1 MSNNHGDIVIE
12 APAGYKWDEG
22 TLKKITYVAE
32 AGGVKYDA
40 LQKAIDAAKSKA
52 VVTMLADTREN
63 VTISTPYNG
72 LMLHASAAALGG
84 RAYLF
89 SGPCGR
95 GKSTHTRLWQQTF
108 GEAVQVFNDDKPALR
123 RLDGR
128 WYAYGTP
135 WCGKDGIN
143 LNQKWPL
150 GGICF
155 LEKSQENRIRRP
167 PELRNHAPR
176 GGGGRTMKLKENFVL
191 RQVAGSY
198 AVLAVGAASVDFNG
212 MLTLNESGAL
222 LWRALE
228 QGADRPRSS
237 PPSPQNTTYPT
248 HRPNRIST
256 NFCPPCKKPGAWR
269 RKSAHTRSCRGGRLC
284 PPAGC
289 SVFSKIHGESV
300 CSFPCGGRGR
310 CLHRPVAQ
318 LQICLNVP

>member
-12 APAGYKWDEG
+12 APASYKWDKG
-22 TLKKITYVAE
+22 TLTKITYVAE
-32 AGGVKYDA
+32 AGGVKYES

-155 LEKSQENRIRRP
+155 LEKSQENRIRRLP
-167 PELRNHAPR
+167 
-176 GGGGRTMKLKENFVL
+176 
-191 RQVAGSY
+191 
-198 AVLAVGAASVDFNG
+198 AA
-212 MLTLNESGAL
+212 EAL
-222 LWRALE
+222 PLILV
-228 QGADRPRSS
+228 Q
-237 PPSPQNTTYPT
+237 TTYWLQP
-248 HRPNRIST
+248 HSMELLLASLDSLLREIPVFLLENRPEEAAARLSFET
-256 NFCPPCKKPGAWR
+256 MR
-269 RKSAHTRSCRGGRLC
+269 RAAEEEGL
-284 PPAGC
+284 
-289 SVFSKIHGESV
+289 
-300 CSFPCGGRGR
+300 
-310 CLHRPVAQ
+310 
-318 LQICLNVP
+318 

>member
-32 AGGVKYDA
+32 AGGVKYES

-84 RAYLF
+84 RACLF

-155 LEKSQENRIRRP
+155 LEKSQENHIRRLP
-167 PELRNHAPR
+167 AAEALPLI
-176 GGGGRTMKLKENFVL
+176 
-191 RQVAGSY
+191 
-198 AVLAVGAASVDFNG
+198 LA
-212 MLTLNESGAL
+212 
-222 LWRALE
+222 
-228 QGADRPRSS
+228 Q
-237 PPSPQNTTYPT
+237 TTYRLQP
-248 HRPNRIST
+248 HSMELLLASLDSLLREIPVFLLENRPEEAAARLSFET
-256 NFCPPCKKPGAWR
+256 MR
-269 RKSAHTRSCRGGRLC
+269 RAEEEEGL
-284 PPAGC
+284 
-289 SVFSKIHGESV
+289 
-300 CSFPCGGRGR
+300 
-310 CLHRPVAQ
+310 
-318 LQICLNVP
+318 

>member
-32 AGGVKYDA
+32 AGGVKYES

-84 RAYLF
+84 RAPLF

-155 LEKSQENRIRRP
+155 LEKSQENRIRRLP
-167 PELRNHAPR
+167 AAEALPLI
-176 GGGGRTMKLKENFVL
+176 
-191 RQVAGSY
+191 
-198 AVLAVGAASVDFNG
+198 LA
-212 MLTLNESGAL
+212 
-222 LWRALE
+222 
-228 QGADRPRSS
+228 Q
-237 PPSPQNTTYPT
+237 TTYRLQP
-248 HRPNRIST
+248 HSMELLLASLDSLLREIPVFLLENRPEEAAARLSFET
-256 NFCPPCKKPGAWR
+256 MR
-269 RKSAHTRSCRGGRLC
+269 RAEEEEGL
-284 PPAGC
+284 
-289 SVFSKIHGESV
+289 
-300 CSFPCGGRGR
+300 
-310 CLHRPVAQ
+310 
-318 LQICLNVP
+318 

>member
-12 APAGYKWDEG
+12 APAGYKWDKG

-32 AGGVKYDA
+32 AGGVKYDS

-52 VVTMLADTREN
+52 VITMLADTREN

-155 LEKSQENRIRRP
+155 LGKSQENRIRRLP
-167 PELRNHAPR
+167 AAEALPLI
-176 GGGGRTMKLKENFVL
+176 
-191 RQVAGSY
+191 
-198 AVLAVGAASVDFNG
+198 LA
-212 MLTLNESGAL
+212 
-222 LWRALE
+222 
-228 QGADRPRSS
+228 Q
-237 PPSPQNTTYPT
+237 TTYRLPPQYMELLLASLDSLLREIPVFLLEN
-248 HRPNRIST
+248 RPEEAAARLSFET
-256 NFCPPCKKPGAWR
+256 MR
-269 RKSAHTRSCRGGRLC
+269 RAAEEEGL
-284 PPAGC
+284 
-289 SVFSKIHGESV
+289 
-300 CSFPCGGRGR
+300 
-310 CLHRPVAQ
+310 
-318 LQICLNVP
+318 

>member
-32 AGGVKYDA
+32 AGGVKYDS

-63 VTISTPYNG
+63 VTISTHYNG

-155 LEKSQENRIRRP
+155 LGKSQENRIRRLP
-167 PELRNHAPR
+167 AAEALPLI
-176 GGGGRTMKLKENFVL
+176 
-191 RQVAGSY
+191 
-198 AVLAVGAASVDFNG
+198 LA
-212 MLTLNESGAL
+212 
-222 LWRALE
+222 
-228 QGADRPRSS
+228 Q
-237 PPSPQNTTYPT
+237 TTYRLPPQYMELLLASLDSLLREIPVFLLEN
-248 HRPNRIST
+248 RPEEAAARLSFET
-256 NFCPPCKKPGAWR
+256 MR
-269 RKSAHTRSCRGGRLC
+269 RAAEEEGL
-284 PPAGC
+284 
-289 SVFSKIHGESV
+289 
-300 CSFPCGGRGR
+300 
-310 CLHRPVAQ
+310 
-318 LQICLNVP
+318 

>member
-1 MSNNHGDIVIE
+1 MSNSHGDIVIA
-12 APAGYKWDEG
+12 APAGYKWVEG
-22 TLKKITYVAE
+22 TLTKITYVAE
-32 AGGVKYDA
+32 AGDVKYES

-95 GKSTHTRLWQQTF
+95 GKSTHTHLWQQTF

-155 LEKSQENRIRRP
+155 LEKSQENRIRRLSAAEALP
-167 PELRNHAPR
+167 LI
-176 GGGGRTMKLKENFVL
+176 
-191 RQVAGSY
+191 
-198 AVLAVGAASVDFNG
+198 LA
-212 MLTLNESGAL
+212 
-222 LWRALE
+222 
-228 QGADRPRSS
+228 Q
-237 PPSPQNTTYPT
+237 TTYRLPPQYMELLLASLDSLLREIPVFLLEN
-248 HRPNRIST
+248 RPEEAAARLSFET
-256 NFCPPCKKPGAWR
+256 MR
-269 RKSAHTRSCRGGRLC
+269 RAAEEEGL
-284 PPAGC
+284 
-289 SVFSKIHGESV
+289 
-300 CSFPCGGRGR
+300 
-310 CLHRPVAQ
+310 
-318 LQICLNVP
+318 

>member
-32 AGGVKYDA
+32 AGGVKYDS

-95 GKSTHTRLWQQTF
+95 GKSTHTHLWQQTF

-155 LEKSQENRIRRP
+155 LEKSQENRIRRLP
-167 PELRNHAPR
+167 AAEALPLI
-176 GGGGRTMKLKENFVL
+176 
-191 RQVAGSY
+191 
-198 AVLAVGAASVDFNG
+198 LA
-212 MLTLNESGAL
+212 
-222 LWRALE
+222 
-228 QGADRPRSS
+228 Q
-237 PPSPQNTTYPT
+237 TTYRLQP
-248 HRPNRIST
+248 HSMELLLASLDSLLREIPVFLLENRPEEAAARLSFET
-256 NFCPPCKKPGAWR
+256 MR
-269 RKSAHTRSCRGGRLC
+269 RAAEEEGL
-284 PPAGC
+284 
-289 SVFSKIHGESV
+289 
-300 CSFPCGGRGR
+300 
-310 CLHRPVAQ
+310 
-318 LQICLNVP
+318 

>member
-1 MSNNHGDIVIE
+1 MLCKIAELITEV
-12 APAGYKWDEG
+12 PA
-22 TLKKITYVAE
+22 
-32 AGGVKYDA
+32 AGGVAPRCAGYLTEEA
-40 LQKAIDAAKSKA
+40 SAPEIIIRPELYR
-52 VVTMLADTREN
+52 ADCWPN
-63 VTISTPYNG
+63 LTPEQMEYMESGMQFYWHLLRYNG

-95 GKSTHTRLWQQTF
+95 GKSTHTHLWQQTF

-198 AVLAVGAASVDFNG
+198 AVLAVGPYK
-212 MLTLNESGAL
+212 
-222 LWRALE
+222 RA
-228 QGADRPRSS
+228 
-237 PPSPQNTTYPT
+237 
-248 HRPNRIST
+248 RISIS
-256 NFCPPCKKPGAWR
+256 P
-269 RKSAHTRSCRGGRLC
+269 LL
-284 PPAGC
+284 AGPN
-289 SVFSKIHGESV
+289 SV
-300 CSFPCGGRGR
+300 
-310 CLHRPVAQ
+310 
-318 LQICLNVP
+318 

>member
-32 AGGVKYDA
+32 AGGVKYDS

-135 WCGKDGIN
+135 
-143 LNQKWPL
+143 
-150 GGICF
+150 
-155 LEKSQENRIRRP
+155 S
-167 PELRNHAPR
+167 
-176 GGGGRTMKLKENFVL
+176 
-191 RQVAGSY
+191 
-198 AVLAVGAASVDFNG
+198 
-212 MLTLNESGAL
+212 
-222 LWRALE
+222 
-228 QGADRPRSS
+228 
-237 PPSPQNTTYPT
+237 
-248 HRPNRIST
+248 IST
-256 NFCPPCKKPGAWR
+256 RNGRSAAFVFWKNHRKTASAARLSFETMR
-269 RKSAHTRSCRGGRLC
+269 RAAEEEGL
-284 PPAGC
+284 
-289 SVFSKIHGESV
+289 
-300 CSFPCGGRGR
+300 
-310 CLHRPVAQ
+310 
-318 LQICLNVP
+318 

>member
-32 AGGVKYDA
+32 AGGVKYES

-95 GKSTHTRLWQQTF
+95 GKSTHTHLWQQTF

-155 LEKSQENRIRRP
+155 LEKSQENRIRRLP
-167 PELRNHAPR
+167 AAEALPLI
-176 GGGGRTMKLKENFVL
+176 
-191 RQVAGSY
+191 
-198 AVLAVGAASVDFNG
+198 LA
-212 MLTLNESGAL
+212 
-222 LWRALE
+222 
-228 QGADRPRSS
+228 Q
-237 PPSPQNTTYPT
+237 TTYRLQP
-248 HRPNRIST
+248 HSMELLLASLDSLLREIPVFLLENRPEEAAARLSFET
-256 NFCPPCKKPGAWR
+256 MR
-269 RKSAHTRSCRGGRLC
+269 RAAEEEGL
-284 PPAGC
+284 
-289 SVFSKIHGESV
+289 
-300 CSFPCGGRGR
+300 
-310 CLHRPVAQ
+310 
-318 LQICLNVP
+318 